1 VAQFGGYEKRANRGE
16 LVEEQSSNQEE
27 LHDTGQPTPRR
38 NRQGENVAFNDL
50 DPEQFELV
58 SNPEAVQKISQSL
71 AAIMIE
77 RKLSLNVMLGGVL
90 AFLMALSAS
99 GHGDNELAGRKLREM
114 SDYFLQTGEYSPDL
128 DSHISQSGQQ
138 PN

>member
-1 VAQFGGYEKRANRGE
+1 VGY
-16 LVEEQSSNQEE
+16 
-27 LHDTGQPTPRR
+27 
-38 NRQGENVAFNDL
+38 NDHL
-50 DPEQFELV
+50 DPEQLELV

-99 GHGDNELAGRKLREM
+99 GHGDNEFTGRELRKM
-114 SDYFLQTGEYSPDL
+114 SDYFLNKEL
-128 DSHISQSGQQ
+128 

>member
-1 VAQFGGYEKRANRGE
+1 MA
-16 LVEEQSSNQEE
+16 L
-27 LHDTGQPTPRR
+27 
-38 NRQGENVAFNDL
+38 NDM
-50 DPEQFELV
+50 DPEHLELV

-71 AAIMIE
+71 AAIMVE

-114 SDYFLQTGEYSPDL
+114 SDYFLQTGEYSPP
-128 DSHISQSGQQ
+128 I
-138 PN
+138 N